1 MRISTNTLFDG
12 SSARLGGLQSKLD
25 RTMQQLGSDSKI
37 LTAADDPV
45 AASRAL
51 EVGLSSASNDQYARN
66 RTQLRNSLG
75 LIDDAMSGM
84 SDALMGIND
93 QVMTAGNAALSDGE
107 FSSAVAQAL
116 QGQLDQ
122 LMSLANTSDGSGN
135 YLFGGH
141 QTASP
146 PYVKDDA
153 SGAVSYQGDQGQ
165 QLLPLDGS
173 RKMAMSEAGSV
184 LFAKDQ
190 SGADI
195 FSRLKDA
202 IGALQPGQSAA
213 TRREKLTALGA
224 SFTETFSSVTRSQA
238 SVGIRL
244 NELDQADTQGSDRK
258 LQYAAINSSLK
269 DLDYNQSLS
278 DLARQKLTLEA
289 AQKSFLQVSNLSLFN
304 YLN

>member
-51 EVGLSSASNDQYARN
+51 EVGLSSASNDQHARN

-75 LIDDAMSGM
+75 LIDGAMSGM

-107 FSSAVAQAL
+107 FSAVAQAL

-289 AQKSFLQVSNLSLFN
+289 AQKSFQQVSNLSLFN